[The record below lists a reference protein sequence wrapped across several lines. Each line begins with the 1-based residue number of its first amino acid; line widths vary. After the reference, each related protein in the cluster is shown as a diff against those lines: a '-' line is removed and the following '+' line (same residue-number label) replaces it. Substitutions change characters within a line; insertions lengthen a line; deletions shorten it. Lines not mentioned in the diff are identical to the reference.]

1 MSVGGNDDEK
11 VVEGDETKAVLED
24 LACDPR
30 VAASFWLCVVIWLRQ
45 SQVQQSEKRADEG
58 SRLRRVRLVTGDG
71 DGDLE
76 AKSEKSKERPASAS
90 GKQKSMYGHMS
101 FDFRNALLAVGAG
114 AQLVSLHNL
123 INPRDFVL
131 YTFPA

>member
-76 AKSEKSKERPASAS
+76 AKSEKSKERPAS
-90 GKQKSMYGHMS
+90 
-101 FDFRNALLAVGAG
+101 V
-114 AQLVSLHNL
+114 
-123 INPRDFVL
+123 PVL
-131 YTFPA
+131 QGNRKVCIVICHLTSETLFWPLEQAPSWCHYTT